1 MKQARKMVAL
11 LMALALVALAG
22 CRQKTAPDPSSVLGE
37 PPAAPEEPQAQE
49 EASPEEPAPQEEP
62 EQHAGPEQDSTQEE
76 N

>member
-37 PPAAPEEPQAQE
+37 PPPPRRAARPPPPRK
-49 EASPEEPAPQEEP
+49 SRCS
-62 EQHAGPEQDSTQEE
+62 STAR
-76 N
+76 NWCR